1 MFHHLKMLDFFQE
14 HSFYVILHKLYAIN
28 ISYINTDFS
37 LGFLKFHYLNSFLP
51 LKLGDNKFIINS
63 KVINM
68 IVYFQP
74 ANHSSDEKPI
84 I

>member
-1 MFHHLKMLDFFQE
+1 MLDFFQE

-28 ISYINTDFS
+28 ISYINTEFS
-37 LGFLKFHYLNSFLP
+37 LGFLKIHYLNSFLP
-51 LKLGDNKFIINS
+51 LKLGIISSSNS

-68 IVYFQP
+68 TVYFQP
-74 ANHSSDEKPI
+74 ANHSPDEKPI